1 MSTSHIEIPGVG
13 NFAQFADHDQDI
25 QEWPQLTDILRKLAA
40 PPYDDSDVPGAIG
53 DYPTVWALAG
63 GFDPSLAIFAAISA
77 AATVLDDRIRLE
89 VDQSR
94 GWYESARFWS
104 LSVGPPGSGKTPSQK
119 VMNAPVFELHREEH
133 EAWQRECAAALDGK
147 KDPSGKNDAESKIQ
161 QPRLFVSDVTLEKL
175 TDVLRDNEGGV
186 TIFNDELGSI
196 IGSHDQY
203 RSGGSGRDHY
213 EYMRL
218 FDGGPH
224 QVERVNKGTTFIPN
238 WGASILTAT
247 TPHAL
252 TKMAKK
258 LGDDGLLQ
266 RFVIAT
272 SKPRVAPIRD
282 ANPAEDRDRF
292 HAMIRRLRAYRSH
305 GDYSVVRFAP
315 DAADRFSAFETENIS
330 AVEAA
335 YGLIPSLGSHLA
347 KHAAIV
353 ARLSLIFHAA
363 ITERHPASELVSVS
377 TVNLAIK
384 FARKARH
391 HALAV
396 YSDMAGDTAPLD
408 VARDVARWILA
419 DPKWPAVL
427 DRRDVVTRVLS
438 FRKEGPQVRDQAMT
452 LLVDYGWLLPTKAQY
467 DKGYPTRWAINPHL
481 RATFAE
487 QAKREREQRDARRD
501 LLKERTDTK
510 C

>member
-1 MSTSHIEIPGVG
+1 M
-13 NFAQFADHDQDI
+13 
-25 QEWPQLTDILRKLAA
+25 
-40 PPYDDSDVPGAIG
+40 
-53 DYPTVWALAG
+53 
-63 GFDPSLAIFAAISA
+63 
-77 AATVLDDRIRLE
+77 
-89 VDQSR
+89 
-94 GWYESARFWS
+94 
-104 LSVGPPGSGKTPSQK
+104 
-119 VMNAPVFELHREEH
+119 
-133 EAWQRECAAALDGK
+133 
-147 KDPSGKNDAESKIQ
+147 
-161 QPRLFVSDVTLEKL
+161 
-175 TDVLRDNEGGV
+175 
-186 TIFNDELGSI
+186 
-196 IGSHDQY
+196 
-203 RSGGSGRDHY
+203 
-213 EYMRL
+213 
-218 FDGGPH
+218 
-224 QVERVNKGTTFIPN
+224 
-238 WGASILTAT
+238 
-247 TPHAL
+247 
-252 TKMAKK
+252 
-258 LGDDGLLQ
+258 
-266 RFVIAT
+266 
-272 SKPRVAPIRD
+272 
-282 ANPAEDRDRF
+282 
-292 HAMIRRLRAYRSH
+292 
-305 GDYSVVRFAP
+305 
-315 DAADRFSAFETENIS
+315 FSEN
-330 AVEAA
+330 
-335 YGLIPSLGSHLA
+335 GSHLA

-438 FRKEGPQVRDQAMT
+438 FRNEGPQVRDQAMT

-487 QAKREREQRDARRD
+487 QAKREREKRDARRD